1 MDDIRDIKEP
11 VPLGGGNDWP
21 ALAALAGFLTVG
33 GLAVWRWRRLARKKS
48 RPFEAVLAGLRRLD
62 AAGQDDLDDRAF
74 YFELAGLARQALGL
88 RLGLT
93 AEAMTTAE
101 ILPHL
106 SGLPAS
112 LGQPV
117 AGLLGRAD
125 PARYAGEA
133 VGARDRAVDLAAAF
147 ALAGGRR

>member
-11 VPLGGGNDWP
+11 VPFGGGNDWP
-21 ALAALAGFLTVG
+21 ALAGLAGLLAVG
-33 GLAVWRWRRLARKKS
+33 GLAVWRWRRQVRIRA
-48 RPFEAVLAGLRRLD
+48 RPFEAVRAGLGRLE
-62 AAGQDDLDDRAF
+62 ASSAGLDDRTF
-74 YFELAGLARQALGL
+74 YFELAGLVREALGL

-93 AEAMTTAE
+93 VEAMTTAE

-106 SGLPAS
+106 SGLPER
-112 LGQPV
+112 LRQPV

-133 VGARDRAVDLAAAF
+133 VGARDRSADLAAAL